1 LFFVLLIMNMAGSEM
16 LSITHTH
23 DGARVHSLKLMIIL
37 DAAVTAVSSI
47 AIKAVEDG
55 RDC

>member
-1 LFFVLLIMNMAGSEM
+1 MNMAGSEM